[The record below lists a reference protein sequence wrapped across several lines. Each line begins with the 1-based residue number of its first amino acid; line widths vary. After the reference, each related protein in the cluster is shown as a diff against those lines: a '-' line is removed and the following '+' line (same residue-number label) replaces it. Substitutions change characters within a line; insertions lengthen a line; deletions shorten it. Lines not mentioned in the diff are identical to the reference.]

1 MTQLPDKIRAGDT
14 IKWRVDATRDNLGN
28 SIDSGSWTLT
38 YYLRTN
44 TNHEAHTATG
54 SAFGLGWEFTISAT
68 DSDGFDAGD
77 WFWQALATKG
87 SEAITI
93 GAGQIEVLA
102 GLDYTGDHPA
112 AFDGRTQAEKDLAAV
127 QKAIRDIAN
136 GNAVKTYTVAG
147 RSLTRYEMSD
157 LIALE
162 SKLKFEVQRERRAAL
177 IANGKGDPF
186 NLFVRF

>member
-1 MTQLPDKIRAGDT
+1 VTQLPDKIRAGDT
-14 IKWRVDATRDNLGN
+14 IKWRHDASRDNLGN
-28 SIDSGSWTLT
+28 SITSGDYTLK
-38 YYLRTN
+38 YYFRTN

-54 SAFGLGWEFTISAT
+54 TAFGTGWEFTISST
-68 DSDGFDAGD
+68 DSDAFDAGN
-77 WFWQALATKG
+77 WFFQAIATKD
-87 SEAITI
+87 SEAVTL
-93 GAGQIEVLA
+93 ASGQIEVLA
-102 GLDYTGDHPA
+102 GLDYTGDHPS

-136 GNAVKTYTVAG
+136 GNAVKSYSVAG
-147 RSLTRYEMSD
+147 RNLTRYEMAD

>member
-14 IKWRVDATRDNLGN
+14 IKWRVDASRDNLGN
-28 SIDSGSWTLT
+28 SIDSGNWSLV
-38 YYLRTN
+38 YYFRTN

-54 SAFGLGWEFTISAT
+54 TAFGLGWEFTISSS
-68 DSDGFDAGD
+68 DSDGFDAGQ
-77 WFWQALATKG
+77 WFFQAIATYG
-87 SEAITI
+87 SESVTLAS
-93 GAGQIEVLA
+93 GQIEVLA
-102 GLDYTGDHPA
+102 GLDYTGDA
-112 AFDGRTQAEKDLAAV
+112 SAFDGRTQAEKDLAAV

-136 GNAVKTYTVAG
+136 GNTVQSYSVAG
-147 RSLTRYEMSD
+147 RSLTRYAMSD

-162 SKLKFEVQRERRAAL
+162 SKLKFEVQRECRAAL

>member
-1 MTQLPDKIRAGDT
+1 VTQLPNKIRAGDT
-14 IKWRVDATRDNLGN
+14 IKWRVDASRDNLGN
-28 SIDSGSWTLT
+28 SIDSGSWSLV
-38 YYLRTN
+38 YYFRTN
-44 TNHEAHTATG
+44 TNNEGHTATG
-54 SAFGLGWEFTISAT
+54 TAFGLGWEFTISAS

-77 WFWQALATKG
+77 WFFQSIATKDSESVTLAT
-87 SEAITI
+87 
-93 GAGQIEVLA
+93 GQIEVLA
-102 GLDYTGDHPA
+102 GLDYTGDSPS

-136 GNAVKTYTVAG
+136 GNTVKSYSVAG

>member
-14 IKWRVDATRDNLGN
+14 IKWRVDASRDNLGN
-28 SIDSGSWTLT
+28 SIDSGNWTLKF
-38 YYLRTN
+38 YFRTN
-44 TNHEAHTATG
+44 TNNEGHTATG
-54 SAFGLGWEFTISAT
+54 TAFGLGWEFTISAS
-68 DSDGFDAGD
+68 DSDGFDAGN
-77 WFWQALATKG
+77 WFFQAIATKG
-87 SEAITI
+87 SESVTLAT
-93 GAGQIEVLA
+93 GQIEVLA
-102 GLDYTGDHPA
+102 GLDYTGDPS

-136 GNAVKTYTVAG
+136 GNSVKSYSVAG

>member
-14 IKWRVDATRDNLGN
+14 IKWRVDASRDNLGN
-28 SIDSGSWTLT
+28 SIDSGNSTLK
-38 YYLRTN
+38 YYFRTN
-44 TNHEAHTATG
+44 THSQAHTATG
-54 SAFGLGWEFTISAT
+54 TSFGLGWEFTISSS
-68 DSDGFDAGD
+68 DSDGFDAGV
-77 WFWQALATKG
+77 WFFQAIATYG
-87 SEAITI
+87 SETVTLAS
-93 GAGQIEVLA
+93 GQIEVLA
-102 GLDYTGDHPA
+102 GLDYTSNAA

-127 QKAIRDIAN
+127 TKAIRDIAN
-136 GNAVKTYTVAG
+136 GNTVKSYSVAG

>member
-14 IKWRVDATRDNLGN
+14 IKWRVDASRDNLGN
-28 SIDSGSWTLT
+28 SITSSDYTLK
-38 YYLRTN
+38 YYFRTN

-54 SAFGLGWEFTISAT
+54 TAFGTGWEFTISST
-68 DSDGFDAGD
+68 DSDAFDAGN
-77 WFWQALATKG
+77 WFFQAIATKD
-87 SEAITI
+87 SEAVTL
-93 GAGQIEVLA
+93 ASGQIEVLA
-102 GLDYTGDHPA
+102 GLDYTGDHPG

-136 GNAVKTYTVAG
+136 GNAVKSYSVAG
-147 RSLTRYEMSD
+147 RNLTRYEMAD

>member
-1 MTQLPDKIRAGDT
+1 MTQLPSKIRAGDT
-14 IKWRVDATRDNLGN
+14 IKWRVDASRDNLGN
-28 SIDSGSWTLT
+28 SIDSGNWTLK
-38 YYLRTN
+38 YYFRTN

-54 SAFGLGWEFTISAT
+54 TAFGLGWEFTISSS

-77 WFWQALATKG
+77 WFFQAIATYG
-87 SEAITI
+87 SESVTLA
-93 GAGQIEVLA
+93 AGQIEVLA
-102 GLDYTGDHPA
+102 GLDYTGDHPD

-136 GNAVKTYTVAG
+136 GNTVQSYSVAG
-147 RSLTRYEMSD
+147 RSLTRYPMSD

>member
-14 IKWRVDATRDNLGN
+14 IKWRVDASRDNLGN
-28 SIDSGSWTLT
+28 SITSSDYTLK
-38 YYLRTN
+38 YYFRTN

-54 SAFGLGWEFTISAT
+54 TAFGTGWEFTISST
-68 DSDGFDAGD
+68 DSDAFDAGN
-77 WFWQALATKG
+77 WFFQAIATKD
-87 SEAITI
+87 SEAVTL
-93 GAGQIEVLA
+93 ASGQIEVLA
-102 GLDYTGDHPA
+102 GLDYTGDHPS

-136 GNAVKTYTVAG
+136 GNAVKSYSVAG
-147 RSLTRYEMSD
+147 RNLTRYEMAD

>member
-14 IKWRVDATRDNLGN
+14 IKWRHDDARDNLGN
-28 SIDSGSWTLT
+28 SIDSGDWSLT

-44 TNHEAHTATG
+44 TNHEGHTATG
-54 SAFGLGWEFTISAT
+54 SLFGTGWEFTISAT
-68 DSDGFDAGD
+68 DSAAFDAGD
-77 WFWQALATKG
+77 WFWQAIATKG
-87 SEAITI
+87 SESITI
-93 GAGQIEVLA
+93 AAGQVEVLA
-102 GLDYTGDHPA
+102 ALSYTGDPS

-127 QKAIRDIAN
+127 QKAIRDVAN
-136 GNAVKTYTVAG
+136 GNAVKSYTVAG

-157 LIALE
+157 LLTLE

-186 NLFVRF
+186 NVFVRF

>member
-14 IKWRVDATRDNLGN
+14 IKWRVDASRDNLGN
-28 SIDSGSWTLT
+28 SITSGDYTLK
-38 YYLRTN
+38 YYFRTN

-54 SAFGLGWEFTISAT
+54 TAFGTGWEFTISST
-68 DSDGFDAGD
+68 DSDAFDAGN
-77 WFWQALATKG
+77 WFFQSIATKD
-87 SEAITI
+87 SEAVTL
-93 GAGQIEVLA
+93 ASGQIEVLA
-102 GLDYTGDHPA
+102 GLDYTGDAH

-136 GNAVKTYTVAG
+136 GNAVKSYSVAG
-147 RSLTRYEMSD
+147 RNLTRYEMAD

>member
-14 IKWRVDATRDNLGN
+14 IKWRHDAGRDNLGN
-28 SIDSGSWTLT
+28 TVTSTDFTLK
-38 YYLRTN
+38 YFLRTN
-44 TNHEAHTATG
+44 TNSLGHTVTG
-54 SAFGLGWEFTISAT
+54 TAFGTGWEFTISAS
-68 DSDGFDAGD
+68 DSDAFNAGD
-77 WFWQALATKG
+77 WFWQAIATKG
-87 SEAITI
+87 SESITLAT
-93 GAGQIEVLA
+93 GRLEVLA
-102 GLDYTGDHPA
+102 GLDYTGTPVALD
-112 AFDGRTQAEKDLAAV
+112 DRTQAEKDLAAV

-136 GNAVKTYTVAG
+136 GNTVKSYSVAG

>member
-14 IKWRVDATRDNLGN
+14 IKWRVDASRDNLGN
-28 SIDSGSWTLT
+28 SITSGDYTLK
-38 YYLRTN
+38 YYFRTN
-44 TNHEAHTATG
+44 VNHESHTATG
-54 SAFGLGWEFTISAT
+54 TAFGTGWEFTISAS
-68 DSDGFDAGD
+68 DSDGFDAGN
-77 WFWQALATKG
+77 WFFQAIATKASESVTLAT
-87 SEAITI
+87 
-93 GAGQIEVLA
+93 GQIEVLA
-102 GLDYTGDHPA
+102 GLDYTGDPS

-136 GNAVKTYTVAG
+136 GNAVKSYSVAG
-147 RSLTRYEMSD
+147 RNLTRYEMAD

>member
-1 MTQLPDKIRAGDT
+1 VTQLPDKIRAGDT
-14 IKWRVDATRDNLGN
+14 IKWRHDASRDNLGN
-28 SIDSGSWTLT
+28 SITSSDYTLK
-38 YYLRTN
+38 YYFRTN
-44 TNHEAHTATG
+44 TNNEGHTATG
-54 SAFGLGWEFTISAT
+54 TAFGTGWEFTISSA
-68 DSDGFDAGD
+68 SSSVFDAGN
-77 WFWQALATKG
+77 WFFQAIATDA
-87 SEAITI
+87 SEAITL
-93 GAGQIEVLA
+93 ASGQIEVLDD
-102 GLDYTGDHPA
+102 LVYTGDPA
-112 AFDGRTQAEKDLAAV
+112 AFDGRTQTEKDLAAV

-136 GNAVKTYTVAG
+136 GNTVKSYSVAG

>member
-102 GLDYTGDHPA
+102 GLDYTGDAA